1 MQKKTLWRVRCLLL
15 LWMIP
20 SAALAN
26 TLLVLGDSISAAYGI
41 DRDAGW
47 VALLQT
53 HIAPQGWQVVNAS
66 ISGDTTG
73 GGLARL
79 PGLLQAHRP
88 QVVIIELGGNDGL
101 RGYPIATLRDNLL
114 ALVETSQAQGARV
127 LLAGME
133 IPPNYGPRYT
143 RAFRDSYREVAEQTR
158 CALLPFLLAGVAIH
172 PEQMQEDGIHPHAE
186 AQASI
191 LQNVLPHLTPLL
203 ESTAQR
209 ASPAPSAADPA
220 DSAAGQHPSPA
231 KDRS

>member
-1 MQKKTLWRVRCLLL
+1 ML
-15 LWMIP
+15 
-20 SAALAN
+20 S
-26 TLLVLGDSISAAYGI
+26 TLLFICTTCLSYASDKTEGVILVWGDSLSAAY
-41 DRDAGW
+41 RLEESQGW
-47 VALLQT
+47 VTLLQERLVAEG
-53 HIAPQGWQVVNAS
+53 INWQVVNGS
-66 ISGDTTG
+66 VSGETTA

-79 PGLLQAHRP
+79 PAMLESSKP
-88 QVVIIELGGNDGL
+88 DIVILELGGNDGL
-101 RGYPIATLRDNLL
+101 RGLPVPAMRTNLTRMIEL
-114 ALVETSQAQGARV
+114 SREAGAKV
-127 LLAGME
+127 LLAGIQ

-172 PEQMQEDGIHPHAE
+172 PEQMQEDGIHPRAE